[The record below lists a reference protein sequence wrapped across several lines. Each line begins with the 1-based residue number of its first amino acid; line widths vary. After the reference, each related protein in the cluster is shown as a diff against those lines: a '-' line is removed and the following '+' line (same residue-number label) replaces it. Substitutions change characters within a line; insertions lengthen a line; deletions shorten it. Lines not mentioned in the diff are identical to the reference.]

1 MKTSSKKSILGCLA
15 FLLLSFGAN
24 AQDSTYIR
32 TNLSAPSGETTNVNV
47 AGNDYWSLGLHTFF
61 SKPLNELDE
70 NCYRNGV
77 AFDVEILSPSLLRK
91 TSPLQLKVG
100 GHLDYLGS
108 GSERMEAYAVFDGDG
123 TGVGDLDYPID
134 VTTRNSS
141 FGFHAML
148 RLKLNNDWRVQPYLD
163 GIVGGRALFTTET
176 STLQNPEP
184 DIEPSNTRNLHR
196 NITFIFGGSAG
207 ALVKVSRMTSL
218 DFRVTYS
225 HGSRADFI
233 NLDKATYDPIDRV
246 PDYSEANVFNS
257 KTEMLFFSAGVKF
270 NLDFSGFSNLSSGN
284 NRTNNGGGVF
294 YGGTRNNRNTR
305 NRNSSSCEPR
315 PRQRKS
321 WSSGSK
327 TDPKPKPKPKP
338 KPIDY

>member
-1 MKTSSKKSILGCLA
+1 MKTTSKKSILACLA
-15 FLLLSFGAN
+15 FLLLSFGAT
-24 AQDSTYIR
+24 AQDSTYIK
-32 TNLSAPSGETTNVNV
+32 TNLSAPSGETTKINVG
-47 AGNDYWSLGLHTFF
+47 GNDYWSLGLHALF

-77 AFDVEILSPSLLRK
+77 AFDLEILSPSLLNK

-108 GSERMEAYAVFDGDG
+108 GREKNEAYAVFDGES
-123 TGVGDLDYPID
+123 TGDLDYPID
-134 VTTRNSS
+134 ITTRNNS
-141 FGFHAML
+141 FGFHGML
-148 RLKLNNDWRVQPYLD
+148 RLKLNNSWKIQPYLD

-184 DIEPSNTRNLHR
+184 DTEPSNTKNLHR
-196 NITFIFGGSAG
+196 NITFIFGGSVG
-207 ALVKVSRMTSL
+207 ALVKLSRMTYL

-225 HGSRADFI
+225 HGSRADFV
-233 NLDKATYDPIDRV
+233 NLDKITYDPVDRV
-246 PDYSEANVFNS
+246 LDYRGDVTVFDS

-270 NLDFSGFSNLSSGN
+270 DLDFSGFSSISSGN
-284 NRTNNGGGVF
+284 NSNSSGSVF
-294 YGGTRNNRNTR
+294 YGGTRTGRTTR

-315 PRQRKS
+315 RTTRTKKA
-321 WSSGSK
+321 WGSGSK
-327 TDPKPKPKPKP
+327 TGSKPKPKPKP